1 MGLTKAMHADRHVQ
15 VPVSSYAIAIG
26 SNRPH
31 HRHGDPAGV
40 VRAAMHALAE
50 LGTLEARS
58 RVFRTA
64 ALGPAGRSFANAV
77 AILETDLAPPVLLQ
91 RLKQLERRFGR
102 RRGRRWGARVLDLDI
117 ILWSGGI
124 WAESGLTVPHPEFRK
139 RRFVL
144 APLEQ
149 VAPDARDPLTGRTV
163 RQLRH
168 AVDRRLPRA

>member
-1 MGLTKAMHADRHVQ
+1 M
-15 VPVSSYAIAIG
+15 PVSSYAIAIG

-50 LGTLEARS
+50 LGTVQARS
-58 RVFRTA
+58 RILRTA
-64 ALGPAGRSFANAV
+64 PLGPAGRSFANAV
-77 AILETDLAPPVLLQ
+77 AILETDLPPPAVLAS
-91 RLKQLERRFGR
+91 LKQLERQFGR

-117 ILWSGGI
+117 ILWSGGV
-124 WAESGLTVPHPEFRK
+124 WAENGLTIPHPEFRK

-149 VAPDARDPLTGRTV
+149 IAPGARDPLTGRTV

-168 AVDRRLPRA
+168 AVDRRFPRA